1 MIRMIACD
9 LDGTL
14 IDESQTIRPQAS
26 AWLKRLSLSGVMVV
40 LATGRSWRTALAF
53 QRQLGIK
60 GPLIAH
66 DGGYLFDTRRQ
77 VELYRRGIPLDQA
90 RGMIDWCTDHR
101 VMVRS
106 YMGYRKPV
114 IFNFFDDVHQIYYR
128 RPEDTLLT
136 DNRAELKADPLEL
149 YMFMEQDAAVA
160 RFCEEFEGKDEGYC
174 VHVFPQSG
182 ATKVTVNPPNV
193 DKVDALTVL
202 CRLMGF
208 DTADVMAFGDGLNDR
223 QMLKWVGVGVAMGHG
238 VPDNFSHAAFVTTD
252 AKDEDP
258 VVQGI
263 RWAMGEGLLQA
274 DSGYAG

>member
-14 IDESQTIRPQAS
+14 IDESQVIRPQAS

-66 DGGYLFDTRRQ
+66 DGGYLFDTRQ
-77 VELYRRGIPLDQA
+77 EVELYRRGIPLDQA
-90 RGMIDWCTDHR
+90 KEMIDWCTDHD
-101 VMVRS
+101 VMVRA
-106 YMGYRKPV
+106 YLGYRKPV
-114 IFNFFDDVHQIYYR
+114 VFNFFDQAHQTYYR
-128 RPEDTLLT
+128 RPEDMVLT
-136 DNRAELKADPLEL
+136 DDRAQLNADPLEL
-149 YMFMEQDAAVA
+149 YMFMERDEAVA
-160 RFCEEFEGKDEGYC
+160 RFVGAFDGHEQGYF
-174 VHVFPQSG
+174 VHVFPQPG

-208 DTADVMAFGDGLNDR
+208 DTQDVMAFGDGLNDR

-252 AKDEDP
+252 VGDEDP

-263 RWAMGEGLLQA
+263 RWAMGEGLLA
-274 DSGYAG
+274 VDAG